1 MSILKKRISKMWYL
15 LELKIQ
21 LSRFL
26 GISSANEISNIVM
39 FLLSDATQTLTGQS
53 IVIDGGYTL

>member
-1 MSILKKRISKMWYL
+1 MVSIRAENSTKS
-15 LELKIQ
+15 
-21 LSRFL
+21 FL